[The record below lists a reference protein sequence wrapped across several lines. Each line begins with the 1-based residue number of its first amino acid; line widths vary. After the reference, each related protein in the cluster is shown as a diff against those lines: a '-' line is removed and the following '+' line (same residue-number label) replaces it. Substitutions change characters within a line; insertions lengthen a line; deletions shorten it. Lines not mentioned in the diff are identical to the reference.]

1 MTASASD
8 KTQGPRSKDLEPFE
22 SAMIKRVGIVA
33 KSGQAGASAHLLE
46 IAAWLK
52 RRDVE
57 PVFELE
63 TAALASAGTEW
74 TTVTKD
80 ALPESTDL
88 ILVLA
93 GDGTLLGMADR
104 IAQSNRDV
112 PILGVNFGGLGFLTE
127 VTLPELYPS
136 LASALDGKAPIE
148 QRLMLR
154 SSVHRGAQVLTERL
168 LLNDVVITRGPLSR
182 MVDISVSVGDHFV
195 AQFAADGLIVS
206 TPTGSTAYNLS
217 AGGPIVHPAVDA
229 LVLTPIAPHILT
241 NRPVV
246 FPASEEVRIQPLPR
260 DGAYEMF
267 VTFDGQSG
275 LRLEPDDVVSICR
288 ASRKVRLVRASTR
301 TYFEV
306 LRHKLGWAERVV
318 RRQ

>member
-1 MTASASD
+1 MRNVT
-8 KTQGPRSKDLEPFE
+8 
-22 SAMIKRVGIVA
+22 INRVGIVA
-33 KSGQAGASAHLLE
+33 KRGLTAAGAQLLE

-52 RRDVE
+52 RRGVE
-57 PVFELE
+57 AVFETE
-63 TAALASAGTEW
+63 TGRLAGAGAEW
-74 TTVTKD
+74 ATATKD
-80 ALPESTDL
+80 AIPECTDL

-104 IAQSNRDV
+104 IAEARRDV

-127 VTLPELYPS
+127 ITLPELYPS
-136 LASALDGKAPIE
+136 LAAALDGTASIE
-148 QRLMLR
+148 ERLMLR
-154 SSVHRGAQVLTERL
+154 SSVRRRREVLAQRL

-182 MVDISVSVGDHFV
+182 IVDLSVSVGGHFV
-195 AQFAADGLIVS
+195 ARFTADGLIVA

-246 FPASEEVRIQPLPR
+246 FPASEQVDVQPLAR
-260 DGAYEMF
+260 DGNYEMF

-275 LRLEPDDVVSICR
+275 LSLEPDDVVSICR
-288 ASRKVRLVRASTR
+288 AESRVRLVRASTR
-301 TYFEV
+301 SYFEV
-306 LRHKLGWAERVV
+306 LRRKLGWAERP
-318 RRQ
+318 RST

>member
-1 MTASASD
+1 
-8 KTQGPRSKDLEPFE
+8 
-22 SAMIKRVGIVA
+22 MIKRVGIVA
-33 KSGQAGASAHLLE
+33 KSGLVAAAAHLLE

-52 RRDVE
+52 RRGVE
-57 PVFELE
+57 PVFETE
-63 TAALASAGTEW
+63 TGTLAGAGAEW

-80 ALPESTDL
+80 ALPDSADL

-104 IAQSNRDV
+104 IAEANRDV

-127 VTLPELYPS
+127 ITLPELYPS
-136 LASALDGKAPIE
+136 LASALEGTAPIE
-148 QRLMLR
+148 ERLMLR
-154 SSVHRGAQVLTERL
+154 SSVRRGREVLAERL

-182 MVDISVSVGDHFV
+182 IVDLSVSVGHHFV
-195 AQFAADGLIVS
+195 ARFTADGLIIA

-246 FPASEEVRIQPLPR
+246 LPASEEVHVQPLAR
-260 DGAYEMF
+260 DGAYEMY

-275 LRLEPDDVVSICR
+275 LRLAPDDVVSICG
-288 ASRKVRLVRASTR
+288 AAHKVRLVRAPTR

-306 LRHKLGWAERVV
+306 LRRKLGWAERIVHG
-318 RRQ
+318 

>member
-1 MTASASD
+1 
-8 KTQGPRSKDLEPFE
+8 
-22 SAMIKRVGIVA
+22 MIKRVGIVA
-33 KSGQAGASAHLLE
+33 KRGMVAASAHLLE

-57 PVFELE
+57 PVFESD
-63 TAALASAGTEW
+63 TAALAGAGPEW
-74 TTVTKD
+74 TTADKE
-80 ALPESTDL
+80 ALPDSAD
-88 ILVLA
+88 LVLA

-104 IAQSNRDV
+104 IAQANRDV
-112 PILGVNFGGLGFLTE
+112 PILGVNLGGLGFLTE
-127 VTLPELYPS
+127 ITLPELYPS
-136 LASALDGKAPIE
+136 LAAAIDGSAPIE
-148 QRLMLR
+148 ERLMLSAAIER
-154 SSVHRGAQVLTERL
+154 ATEVLNRRL

-182 MVDISVSVGDHFV
+182 MVDLSVSVGRHFV
-195 AQFAADGLIVS
+195 ARFTADGLIIA
-206 TPTGSTAYNLS
+206 TATGSTAYNLS

-246 FPASEEVRIQPLPR
+246 LPASEEVRVQPLAR
-260 DGAYEMF
+260 DGASEMY

-275 LRLEPDDVVSICR
+275 LRLHPDDSVSICR
-288 ASRKVRLVRASTR
+288 AAHKVRLVRASTR

-318 RRQ
+318 RA

>member
-1 MTASASD
+1 
-8 KTQGPRSKDLEPFE
+8 
-22 SAMIKRVGIVA
+22 MIQRVGIVA
-33 KSGQAGASAHLLE
+33 KKGLSAASAHLLE

-52 RRDVE
+52 RRNVE
-57 PVFELE
+57 PVFDVE
-63 TAALASAGTEW
+63 TAALASANSDW
-74 TTVTKD
+74 KTVAKD
-80 ALPESTDL
+80 ALPDSADL

-104 IAQSNRDV
+104 IVQSGRDV

-127 VTLPELYPS
+127 ITLPELYPS
-136 LASALDGKAPIE
+136 LASALEGTAVIE
-148 QRLMLR
+148 ERLMLR
-154 SSVHRGAQVLTERL
+154 SAVHRGDRALIERVV
-168 LLNDVVITRGPLSR
+168 LNDVVITRGPLSR
-182 MVDISVSVGDHFV
+182 IVDLSVSVGDNFV
-195 AQFAADGLIVS
+195 ARFTADGLIIA

-246 FPASEEVRIQPLPR
+246 FPGSEEVRVQPLPR
-260 DGAYEMF
+260 DGAYEMY

-275 LRLEPDDVVSICR
+275 LRLEPDDVVVTCR

-306 LRHKLGWAERVV
+306 LRRKLGWAERVV
-318 RRQ
+318 RG

>member
-1 MTASASD
+1 
-8 KTQGPRSKDLEPFE
+8 
-22 SAMIKRVGIVA
+22 MINRVGIVA
-33 KSGQAGASAHLLE
+33 KRGLVAAAAHLLE

-52 RRDVE
+52 RRGVD
-57 PVFELE
+57 PVFEME
-63 TAALASAGTEW
+63 TAALAGADREW
-74 TTVTKD
+74 AAVPKD
-80 ALPESTDL
+80 ALPDAVDL

-93 GDGTLLGMADR
+93 GDGTLLATADR
-104 IAQSNRDV
+104 IAQAGREV

-127 VTLPELYPS
+127 ITLPELYPS
-136 LASALDGKAPIE
+136 LASALEGTATIE
-148 QRLMLR
+148 ERLMLR
-154 SSVHRGAQVLTERL
+154 SSVRRGDQVLTDRL

-182 MVDISVSVGDHFV
+182 IIDLSVSIGHHFV
-195 AQFAADGLIVS
+195 ARFTADGLIVA

-246 FPASEEVRIQPLPR
+246 FPASEEVRVQPLAR
-260 DGAYEMF
+260 DGGDEMY

-275 LRLEPDDVVSICR
+275 LRLQPDDVVSICR
-288 ASRKVRLVRASTR
+288 AQHPVRLVRASTR

-306 LRHKLGWAERVV
+306 LRRKLGWAERIHG
-318 RRQ
+318 

>member
-1 MTASASD
+1 
-8 KTQGPRSKDLEPFE
+8 
-22 SAMIKRVGIVA
+22 MIKRVGIVA
-33 KSGQAGASAHLLE
+33 KSGLVAAAPHLLE

-52 RRDVE
+52 RRGVD
-57 PVFELE
+57 PVFEIE
-63 TAALASAGTEW
+63 TGALASAGPEW
-74 TTVTKD
+74 ATATKD
-80 ALPESTDL
+80 ALPDCADL

-104 IAQSNRDV
+104 IAQAGRDV

-136 LASALDGKAPIE
+136 LASALEGTAAIE
-148 QRLMLR
+148 ERLMLR
-154 SSVHRGAQVLTERL
+154 SSIRRGDTILAERL

-182 MVDISVSVGDHFV
+182 IVDLSVWVGHHFV
-195 AQFAADGLIVS
+195 ARFTADGLIVS

-246 FPASEEVRIQPLPR
+246 FPASEEVRVQPLSR
-260 DGAYEMF
+260 DGGDELY

-275 LRLEPDDVVSICR
+275 LRLQPDDVVTVCR
-288 ASRKVRLVRASTR
+288 AQHTVRLVHASTR

-306 LRHKLGWAERVV
+306 LRRKLGWAERIV
-318 RRQ
+318 RG

>member
-1 MTASASD
+1 
-8 KTQGPRSKDLEPFE
+8 
-22 SAMIKRVGIVA
+22 MIKRVGIVA
-33 KSGQAGASAHLLE
+33 KSGLVAAAARLLE

-52 RRDVE
+52 DRGVD
-57 PVFELE
+57 PVFEIE
-63 TAALASAGTEW
+63 TGALASAGPEW
-74 TTVTKD
+74 TRVTKD
-80 ALPESTDL
+80 ALPDCADL

-104 IAQSNRDV
+104 IAQVGRDV

-127 VTLPELYPS
+127 ITLPELYPS
-136 LASALDGKAPIE
+136 LASALEGTAAIE
-148 QRLMLR
+148 ERLMLR
-154 SSVHRGAQVLTERL
+154 SSVRRGDTVLAERL

-182 MVDISVSVGDHFV
+182 IVDLSVWVGDHFV
-195 AQFAADGLIVS
+195 ARFTADGLIVS
-206 TPTGSTAYNLS
+206 TATGSTAYNLS

-246 FPASEEVRIQPLPR
+246 FPASEQVRVQPLAR
-260 DGAYEMF
+260 DGGDELY

-275 LRLEPDDVVSICR
+275 LRLQPEDVVTVCR
-288 ASRKVRLVRASTR
+288 ARHTLRLVRASTR

-306 LRHKLGWAERVV
+306 LRRKLGWAERIVSG
-318 RRQ
+318 

>member
-1 MTASASD
+1 MSD
-8 KTQGPRSKDLEPFE
+8 
-22 SAMIKRVGIVA
+22 MIKRVGIVA
-33 KSGQAGASAHLLE
+33 KSGLVAAAPHLLE

-52 RRDVE
+52 RRGVE
-57 PVFELE
+57 PVFETA
-63 TAALASAGTEW
+63 TAALAGAGAEW
-74 TTVTKD
+74 TAVPKD
-80 ALPESTDL
+80 GLAESVDL

-104 IAQSNRDV
+104 IAQAGRDV

-127 VTLPELYPS
+127 ITLPELYPS
-136 LASALDGKAPIE
+136 LASALEGTATIDE
-148 QRLMLR
+148 RLMLR
-154 SSVHRGAQVLTERL
+154 SSVRRGNEVLIDRV

-182 MVDISVSVGDHFV
+182 IIDLSVSVGHHFV
-195 AQFAADGLIVS
+195 ARFTSDGLIIA

-246 FPASEEVRIQPLPR
+246 FPASEEVRVQPLAR
-260 DGAYEMF
+260 DGGDEMY
-267 VTFDGQSG
+267 VTFDGQVG
-275 LRLEPDDVVSICR
+275 LRLQPDDVVTICR
-288 ASRKVRLVRASTR
+288 AEHRVRLIRASTR

-306 LRHKLGWAERVV
+306 LRRKLGWAERIHG
-318 RRQ
+318 